1 MLSKLTLTSIA
12 FGVLAFIALRLHLDR
27 LETRITGGAMAHVLV
42 LTSDLPAG
50 TTLTRE
56 VVTSREL
63 PQLFRESRHI
73 TAGELEQIVGV
84 PLAISGRANETLQW
98 TDLASMRPKVRQ
110 LSSLIPHG
118 MRAMTLQA
126 PGLAPDALL
135 TPGDRVDVFRANA
148 ANGALVLQDAV
159 VLAVGDDIGGV
170 SPTARRTKSGG
181 GRSSITVSVTLEQ
194 SRALAQAELL
204 GPLRFVMRNPD
215 DVALDSAGQQAAA
228 AYGIEDAP

>member
-1 MLSKLTLTSIA
+1 MHSKLTLTSIA
-12 FGVLAFIALRLHLDR
+12 FGVLAFVALRLHLDR
-27 LETRITGGAMAHVLV
+27 LEARITGGAMARVLV

-50 TTLTRE
+50 TAITRD
-56 VVTSREL
+56 VVSSREL

-73 TAGELEQIVGV
+73 VASELDQIVGV
-84 PLAISGRANETLQW
+84 QLAVSGRANETLQW
-98 TDLASMRPKVRQ
+98 TDLASMRPKLRQ

-135 TPGDRVDVFRANA
+135 TPGDRVDVFRVGPAH
-148 ANGALVLQDAV
+148 GEIVLQDAV

-170 SPTARRTKSGG
+170 SPTARRTKSSG
-181 GRSSITVSVTLEQ
+181 GRSSITLSVTLEQ
-194 SRALAQAELL
+194 SRALAQAEQL

-215 DVALDSAGQQAAA
+215 DVALDSAGQRV
-228 AYGIEDAP
+228 AYDGENAP